1 MEDLVS
7 LPTLEEGEFE
17 SLFKSA
23 QIKQVTPNYVLN
35 IICYQMELLK
45 PRKPKT

>member
-1 MEDLVS
+1 MTILFCVRGFNMEDLVS

-23 QIKQVTPNYVLN
+23 QI
-35 IICYQMELLK
+35 M
-45 PRKPKT
+45 

>member
-7 LPTLEEGEFE
+7 LPTLEGEFE
-17 SLFKSA
+17 SLFKYA
-23 QIKQVTPNYVLN
+23 QIKQVTPNYVFN

-45 PRKPKT
+45 PRKSKT